1 MARVEYRRREL
12 GLRSERW
19 QEWSFRVF
27 LACVDSL
34 SCTLNE
40 MGSYWRVVKV
50 PLWLLCGEYTTMSE
64 WARAEAGRSVRR
76 LWLWSKQGMMA
87 APTKVTKMRSDA
99 EYLFSVM
106 NEISYHMNEGLE
118 KKELKIPKQLEGW
131 RCHQLRWELQQTE
144 HDWEGRA
151 GNTFK
156 IIPWQVRYRRKFIFA
171 YVMMF

>member
-1 MARVEYRRREL
+1 MARVENRRREL

-19 QEWSFRVF
+19 QRWSFRAS

-40 MGSYWRVVKV
+40 MGLYWRVVKV

-76 LWLWSKQGMMA
+76 LLVWSKQGMIM
-87 APTKVTKMRSDA
+87 APTTVTKRDQMQRSDA

-106 NEISYHMNEGLE
+106 NEISYYVNEGLE

-131 RCHQLRWELQQTE
+131 RCHRWDGNCSRQSMI
-144 HDWEGRA
+144 GRVDQ
-151 GNTFK
+151 GTDLKSFLGK
-156 IIPWQVRYRRKFIFA
+156 
-171 YVMMF
+171 